1 MSTPKKLSFAEIVP
15 GQDLSVRI
23 TEDNLI
29 FAVDLSMAVTGK
41 NRDDAA
47 KSLRN
52 LPEEIFLPAKFTYR
66 SFPGKGNANT
76 KLVSFQDA
84 IELVM
89 VLPGK
94 VAKETRVKF
103 AEIIRRYMAGDQ
115 SLIAEIRTN
124 GQSNAPIS
132 QLARASLNEQA
143 VEEREIPTEEELQE
157 RKRRLDREDMEMRSM
172 DADIQ
177 HKKLSNVRLFAD
189 TMKMLNP
196 YWADDARL
204 RIQTE
209 DWLKNVAFNTPLLTN
224 GPQTQGDSAPETRSI
239 SVSQVAMEM
248 GKRLSHGQLIQ
259 VGSAVARKYREKY
272 GAEPP
277 KHNQWVDGAERKV
290 NSYTERDRELV
301 VEALREALIL

>member
-1 MSTPKKLSFAEIVP
+1 MSTHGGPK
-15 GQDLSVRI
+15 
-23 TEDNLI
+23 
-29 FAVDLSMAVTGK
+29 
-41 NRDDAA
+41 
-47 KSLRN
+47 
-52 LPEEIFLPAKFTYR
+52 
-66 SFPGKGNANT
+66 T
-76 KLVSFQDA
+76 KLVTFKDA
-84 IELVM
+84 IQLVM

-94 VAKETRVKF
+94 VAKETRAQF
-103 AEIIRRYMAGDQ
+103 ASIIERHMAGDQ
-115 SLIAEIRTN
+115 SLIAEIRAN
-124 GQSNAPIS
+124 GQSNAPMA

-143 VEEREIPTEEELQE
+143 LEERGIPTEEEHQE

-172 DADIQ
+172 DVDIQ

-224 GPQTQGDSAPETRSI
+224 GPQTQGGSEPETRSI

-248 GKRLSHGQLIQ
+248 GKKLNHGQLVQ
-259 VGSAVARKYREKY
+259 LGSAVARKYREKY

-277 KHNQWVDGAERKV
+277 KHKQWVDGAERNV

-301 VEALREALIL
+301 IEALREALIL